1 MSLIGAQEIILMLL
15 DNSLQP
21 FVIITKKAFTLY
33 KNFFYFIQVCQ
44 DLRRLTVMN
53 TRDFRIYGTDYRIVV
68 LRNIRFIQVLSK
80 FNEI

>member
-21 FVIITKKAFTLY
+21 FVIITKKAFALH

-68 LRNIRFIQVLSK
+68 LRNIRFIQVLS
-80 FNEI
+80 